1 MAPVRRR
8 NKQRQSGVKQ
18 EVASTDDGDKKGG
31 RRRKAAAAAAASGS
45 GSSAVKKEDDGP
57 LPPFRRPSRTAAAA
71 SASASAPKGTILV
84 NRAPVLTLWVAVVA
98 NVQGY
103 SWDSSLT
110 FGRFVAGMFAQA
122 KGRSLGIYGGNS
134 RSGGGSGRTKGKDD
148 ELPLTVA
155 VFGQHIPVVYVQ
167 EEHEKQPRALVRGKP
182 VVPETAARYLATA
195 FHDALPE
202 ARKALVALATAIG
215 STEQLNKQAYD
226 LYCQFRP
233 QVQGGV
239 KGWGQ
244 KAEFDL
250 GFVRALAQSLAK

>member
-98 NVQGY
+98 NVQGKRRGEGFFVLGVQHTT
-103 SWDSSLT
+103 SLL
-110 FGRFVAGMFAQA
+110 ASNLANLAQPQL
-122 KGRSLGIYGGNS
+122 GRSRQLH
-134 RSGGGSGRTKGKDD
+134 T
-148 ELPLTVA
+148 
-155 VFGQHIPVVYVQ
+155 
-167 EEHEKQPRALVRGKP
+167 GKP
-182 VVPETAARYLATA
+182 KRNGNTCPSLRAAGRYC
-195 FHDALPE
+195 
-202 ARKALVALATAIG
+202 V
-215 STEQLNKQAYD
+215 S
-226 LYCQFRP
+226 
-233 QVQGGV
+233 
-239 KGWGQ
+239 
-244 KAEFDL
+244 
-250 GFVRALAQSLAK
+250 